1 MIIGLCS
8 LFNNPHIVNQL
19 YAYKN
24 NLLNVLFYL
33 LMKQKN
39 EEIKNL
45 KNVMKE
51 ETNCH
56 FIDSDGEEES
66 SSEEEDDANKVSNGV
81 E

>member
-1 MIIGLCS
+1 
-8 LFNNPHIVNQL
+8 
-19 YAYKN
+19 
-24 NLLNVLFYL
+24 
-33 LMKQKN
+33 MKQKN